1 MKKYAFTILE
11 ILFVISI
18 IFISYKFIKIKNVNN
33 ELNNTVNTL
42 LLNLKNLRYQA
53 LIDNKFS
60 LDEKKWFKKKWTLK
74 FFNCNKNIGGIYY
87 LMYSDLN
94 MKGHVNK
101 SETLKDSLNDK
112 YLYTTSNC
120 EETNDTSKNVL
131 LSKEFNIKNVKV
143 SCNNTSSIGQISF
156 SYDGKIY
163 NSLSSQNN
171 NNIIEEDCFIKI
183 THNNGEYKRII
194 INPLGYSRIEKD

>member
-1 MKKYAFTILE
+1 MKKNSFTILE
-11 ILFVISI
+11 VLFVISI
-18 IFISYKFIKIKNVNN
+18 IFISYTFIKIKNVNN

-60 LDEKKWFKKKWTLK
+60 LEESKWYKKNWTLK
-74 FFNCNKNIGGIYY
+74 FFNCNKSVGGIYY

-101 SETLKDSLNDK
+101 SETLIDSLNGK
-112 YLYTTSNC
+112 HLYSTSKC
-120 EETNDTSKNVL
+120 LQSNDTSKNVL
-131 LSKEFNIKNVKV
+131 LTKEFNIKSVKV

-163 NSLSSQNN
+163 NSLSNQNN
-171 NNIIEEDCFIKI
+171 NNIIKEDCFIKI

-194 INPLGYSRIEKD
+194 INSLGYSRLEMK